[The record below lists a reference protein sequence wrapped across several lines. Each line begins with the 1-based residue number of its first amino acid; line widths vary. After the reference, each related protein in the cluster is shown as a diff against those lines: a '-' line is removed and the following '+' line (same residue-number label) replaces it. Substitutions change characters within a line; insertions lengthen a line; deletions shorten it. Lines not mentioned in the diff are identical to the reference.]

1 MLNCSPELD
10 ILNEESAQ
18 EAELKIFLKWP
29 SGLMRDG
36 LIKMLSSQVGWTLV
50 DQVMAEARQADVCIS
65 AGVDGALMREY
76 RGMTWVVCAS
86 FKTQAEVQS
95 AIKKGAKGCISM
107 ASDGSEL
114 LRAIQQVSAGHRYL
128 CHELT
133 RMMCLPWKDNHLS
146 KGNHRITAREQ
157 EVLTLIAQGRT
168 SKEIGKSLAMSPNTV
183 ESHRRN
189 IKQKTGCH
197 KVAELAVLAV
207 QLEAMNR

>member
-1 MLNCSPELD
+1 
-10 ILNEESAQ
+10 
-18 EAELKIFLKWP
+18 
-29 SGLMRDG
+29 
-36 LIKMLSSQVGWTLV
+36 
-50 DQVMAEARQADVCIS
+50 
-65 AGVDGALMREY
+65 
-76 RGMTWVVCAS
+76 
-86 FKTQAEVQS
+86 
-95 AIKKGAKGCISM
+95 M

-189 IKQKTGCH
+189 IKQKTGRH
-197 KVAELAVLAV
+197 KVAELATLAV
-207 QLEAMNR
+207 QLEAMNK